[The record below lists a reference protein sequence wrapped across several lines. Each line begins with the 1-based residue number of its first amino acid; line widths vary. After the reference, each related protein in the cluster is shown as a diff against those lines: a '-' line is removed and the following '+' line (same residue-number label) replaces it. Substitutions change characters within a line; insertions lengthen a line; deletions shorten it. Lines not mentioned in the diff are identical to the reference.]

1 MRRTKEEAA
10 RTRQDILKSALIVFG
25 EKGFSAATLT
35 QIAAEAGV
43 TRGAIYWHFDNKA
56 ELYNTLIENYSA
68 YGAAI
73 GEQAIADGGSF
84 VDILRRIFVR
94 QLQAVE
100 EDPDLRAIMEIHLF
114 KTGLDPELQT
124 TLLQKIQSGQ
134 ALLEGISAAMSMGI
148 AAGELRADIDPLE
161 MARAF
166 LAFQNGLIYLW
177 LLSPDSFSLRASA
190 ESMAEILVGG
200 VMREHN

>member
-124 TLLQKIQSGQ
+124 ALLQKIQSGQ

>member
-35 QIAAEAGV
+35 QIAAEVGV

-124 TLLQKIQSGQ
+124 ALLQKIQSGQ

>member
-43 TRGAIYWHFDNKA
+43 TRGAIYWHFDNKT

-124 TLLQKIQSGQ
+124 ALLQKIQSGQ

>member
-25 EKGFSAATLT
+25 ENGFSAATLT
-35 QIAAEAGV
+35 QIAAEADV

-68 YGAAI
+68 HGATI

-94 QLQAVE
+94 QLQDVE

-124 TLLQKIQSGQ
+124 AHLQQIQSGQ
-134 ALLEGISAAMSMGI
+134 ALLEGISDAMSMGI

>member
-25 EKGFSAATLT
+25 EKGYSAATLK

-43 TRGAIYWHFDNKA
+43 TRGAIYWHFNNKA
-56 ELYNTLIENYSA
+56 ELYNTLIESYSA
-68 YGAAI
+68 RGATI

-124 TLLQKIQSGQ
+124 AHLQQIQSGQ
-134 ALLEGISAAMSMGI
+134 ALLEGINDAMSMGI
-148 AAGELRADIDPLE
+148 TAGELRADIDPLE

-177 LLSPDSFSLRASA
+177 LLTPDSFSLSSSA
-190 ESMAEILVGG
+190 ESMAEILAGG
-200 VMREHN
+200 VMRESK

>member
-84 VDILRRIFVR
+84 VDILRQIFVR

-124 TLLQKIQSGQ
+124 ALLQKIQSGQ

-148 AAGELRADIDPLE
+148 AVGELRADIDPLE

>member
-25 EKGFSAATLT
+25 EKGFSAETLT

-124 TLLQKIQSGQ
+124 ALLQKIQSGQ

>member
-124 TLLQKIQSGQ
+124 ALLQKIQSGQ

-190 ESMAEILVGG
+190 ESMAKILVGG

>member
-25 EKGFSAATLT
+25 EKGYSAATLK

-43 TRGAIYWHFDNKA
+43 TRGAIYWHFNNKA
-56 ELYNTLIENYSA
+56 ELYNTLIESYSA
-68 YGAAI
+68 RGATI

-124 TLLQKIQSGQ
+124 AHLQQIQSGQ
-134 ALLEGISAAMSMGI
+134 ALLEGINDAMRMGI
-148 AAGELRADIDPLE
+148 AAGELRADIGPME

-166 LAFQNGLIYLW
+166 LALQNGLIYLW
-177 LLSPDSFSLRASA
+177 LLTPDSFSLRESA

-200 VMREHN
+200 VMRECK

>member
-124 TLLQKIQSGQ
+124 ALLQKIQSGQ

-161 MARAF
+161 IARAF

-200 VMREHN
+200 IMREHN

>member
-56 ELYNTLIENYSA
+56 ELYNTLIEDYSA

-124 TLLQKIQSGQ
+124 ALLQKIQSGQ

>member
-25 EKGFSAATLT
+25 EKGFSAATLK

-43 TRGAIYWHFDNKA
+43 TRGAIYWHFNNKA
-56 ELYNTLIENYSA
+56 ELYNTLIESYSA
-68 YGAAI
+68 RGATI

-124 TLLQKIQSGQ
+124 AHLQQIQSGQ
-134 ALLEGISAAMSMGI
+134 ALLEGINDAMRIGI
-148 AAGELRADIDPLE
+148 AAGELRADIGPME

-166 LAFQNGLIYLW
+166 LALQNGLIYLW
-177 LLSPDSFSLRASA
+177 LLTPDSFSLRASA

-200 VMREHN
+200 VMRESK

>member
-35 QIAAEAGV
+35 QIAAEADV

-68 YGAAI
+68 HGAAI

-124 TLLQKIQSGQ
+124 AHLQQIQSGQ
-134 ALLEGISAAMSMGI
+134 ALLEGISDAMSMGI

>member
-124 TLLQKIQSGQ
+124 ALLQKIQSGQ

-148 AAGELRADIDPLE
+148 AAGELRTDIDPLE

>member
-25 EKGFSAATLT
+25 EKGFSAATLK

-43 TRGAIYWHFDNKA
+43 TRGAIYWHFNNKA
-56 ELYNTLIENYSA
+56 ELYNTLIESYSA
-68 YGAAI
+68 RGATI
-73 GEQAIADGGSF
+73 GEEAIADGGSF

-114 KTGLDPELQT
+114 KTGLDPELLT
-124 TLLQKIQSGQ
+124 AHLQQIKSGQ
-134 ALLEGISAAMSMGI
+134 ALLEGIKDAMSMGI

-166 LAFQNGLIYLW
+166 LALQNGLIYLW
-177 LLSPDSFSLRASA
+177 LLTPDSFSLRESA

-200 VMREHN
+200 VMR

>member
-25 EKGFSAATLT
+25 VKGFSAATLK

-43 TRGAIYWHFDNKA
+43 TRGAIYWHFNNKA
-56 ELYNTLIENYSA
+56 ELYNTLIESYSA
-68 YGAAI
+68 RGATI

-124 TLLQKIQSGQ
+124 THLQQIQSGQ
-134 ALLEGISAAMSMGI
+134 ALLEGINDAMSMGI
-148 AAGELRADIDPLE
+148 TAGELRADIDPLE

-166 LAFQNGLIYLW
+166 LALQNGLIYLW
-177 LLSPDSFSLRASA
+177 LLTPDSFSLRASA
-190 ESMAEILVGG
+190 ESMSEILVGG
-200 VMREHN
+200 VMRESK

>member
-25 EKGFSAATLT
+25 EKGFSAATLK

-43 TRGAIYWHFDNKA
+43 TRGAIYWHFNNKA
-56 ELYNTLIENYSA
+56 ELYNTLIESYSA
-68 YGAAI
+68 RGATI

-124 TLLQKIQSGQ
+124 AHLQQIQSGQ
-134 ALLEGISAAMSMGI
+134 ALLEGINDAMRMGI
-148 AAGELRADIDPLE
+148 AAGELRADIGPME

-166 LAFQNGLIYLW
+166 LALQNGLIYLW
-177 LLSPDSFSLRASA
+177 LLTPDSFSLRESA

-200 VMREHN
+200 VMRECK

>member
-124 TLLQKIQSGQ
+124 ALLQKIQSGQ

-200 VMREHN
+200 VMREHS

>member
-25 EKGFSAATLT
+25 EKGYSAATLK

-43 TRGAIYWHFDNKA
+43 TRGAIYWHFNNKA
-56 ELYNTLIENYSA
+56 ELYNTLIESYSA
-68 YGAAI
+68 RGATI
-73 GEQAIADGGSF
+73 GEEAIADGGSF

-124 TLLQKIQSGQ
+124 AHLQQIQSGQ
-134 ALLEGISAAMSMGI
+134 ALLEGINDAMSMGI

-177 LLSPDSFSLRASA
+177 LLTPDSFSLSSSA

-200 VMREHN
+200 VMRESK

>member
-35 QIAAEAGV
+35 QIAAEADV

-100 EDPDLRAIMEIHLF
+100 EDPDIRAIMEIHLF

-124 TLLQKIQSGQ
+124 ALLQKIQSGQ

>member
-25 EKGFSAATLT
+25 EIGFSAATLT

-124 TLLQKIQSGQ
+124 ALLQKIQSGQ

>member
-10 RTRQDILKSALIVFG
+10 RTRQDVLKAALIIFG
-25 EKGFSAATLT
+25 EKGYSRATLE

-43 TRGAIYWHFDNKA
+43 SRGAIYWHFHSKA

-68 YGAAI
+68 RGALI
-73 GEQAIADGGSF
+73 VEQAIADGGSF

-100 EDPDLRAIMEIHLF
+100 EDIGLRAIMEIYLF

-124 TLLQKIQSGQ
+124 ARLQQINSGQ
-134 ALLEGISAAMSMGI
+134 MLLEGISDAMRTGI

-161 MARAF
+161 LARAF

-177 LLSPDSFSLRASA
+177 LLSPESFSLRANA
-190 ESMAEILVGG
+190 ESMADILVGG
-200 VMREHN
+200 LMREYR